1 MASLGLVLDNLQ
13 RVSHS
18 QLLPILH
25 AEDDT
30 AGGAATDWGVR
41 GVTCGAALAAMDE
54 EATTAAHLGR
64 LLRVQV
70 EGARFGD
77 GRIMHGVL
85 AVPELIL
92 GSGQWPSVD
101 HALLGWVH
109 VAFILP
115 RVGMCVYG
123 PLT

>member
-1 MASLGLVLDNLQ
+1 MASLGLILDYLQ

-18 QLLPILH
+18 QFLPILH

-30 AGGAATDWGVR
+30 AGRAATDWRVR
-41 GVTCGAALAAMDE
+41 GVSCGAALAAMDE
-54 EATTAAHLGR
+54 EAATAAHLGR

-70 EGARFGD
+70 EGTRLGD

-85 AVPELIL
+85 AVPELIF
-92 GSGQWPSVD
+92 GSGQWARVD
-101 HALLGWVH
+101 HALLGWIH